1 PRLKS
6 SKIETKLANIGVRA
20 GHISSNA
27 TLKERPY
34 DQSIL
39 EAKMKTNTTLA
50 GWYSSMASCSSLYLS
65 MDQKRLPQSL
75 NLTSKSGRTKSCS
88 VFQTTW
94 VWSYP
99 IWTGTSFFSERG
111 DPATITVQTSRV
123 ILRK

>member
-1 PRLKS
+1 VKKLPSHIRQAIQDLIKDEAGASYRLLDGLLSLSSRDVEITELGETQLRLCEAGKLKS

-50 GWYSSMASCSSLYLS
+50 GWYSSTA
-65 MDQKRLPQSL
+65 
-75 NLTSKSGRTKSCS
+75 
-88 VFQTTW
+88 
-94 VWSYP
+94 
-99 IWTGTSFFSERG
+99 
-111 DPATITVQTSRV
+111 
-123 ILRK
+123 